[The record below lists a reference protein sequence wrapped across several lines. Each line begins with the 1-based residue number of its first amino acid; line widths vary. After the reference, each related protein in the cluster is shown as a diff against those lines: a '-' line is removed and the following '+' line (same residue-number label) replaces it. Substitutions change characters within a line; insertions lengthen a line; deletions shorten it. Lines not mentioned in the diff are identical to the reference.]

1 MLSNQPLDKMHSV
14 NQSLF
19 TSTAGA
25 FKVTAGPKIGV
36 QQNKFTPSF
45 ARAVPSMA
53 AKASKNNE
61 VNIPVPSVSQK
72 VEISAPN
79 SIQSQL
85 SAFGQNFSNAINDM
99 VVLNFN
105 PQQNQY
111 SQLATPAGPVGQW
124 N

>member
-19 TSTAGA
+19 TTTASS
-25 FKVTAGPKIGV
+25 FKITSGPKIGV

-53 AKASKNNE
+53 AKSAKNNE
-61 VNIPVPSVSQK
+61 VSISVPSVPQK

-85 SAFGQNFSNAINDM
+85 SAFGQNF
-99 VVLNFN
+99 
-105 PQQNQY
+105 
-111 SQLATPAGPVGQW
+111 
-124 N
+124 